1 MSKVKNFSRW
11 FKHFSSLGDAA
22 LEDAMVGV
30 FDRAERA
37 EVYKELDQNPEIDLH
52 DMVCC
57 ITYAN
62 HCTAPLLARITE
74 LEAAQT
80 WQPIES
86 APKDGTWILVID
98 NTFDGLEGAFVAQ
111 RARCFGGCWL
121 TNSFGKRDVVRA
133 THWMPLPTPPKGEAS

>member
-1 MSKVKNFSRW
+1 MSKYSKFITWSKANSQHKKAVFSEAVDKDGSW
-11 FKHFSSLGDAA
+11 AEMNSDMENGCIDSKGVASAA
-22 LEDAMVGV
+22 LAI
-30 FDRAERA
+30 A
-37 EVYKELDQNPEIDLH
+37 
-52 DMVCC
+52 
-57 ITYAN
+57 YAD
-62 HCTAPLLARITE
+62 HCAAPLLARIAE

-111 RARCFGGCWL
+111 RAECFGGCWL

-133 THWMPLPTPPKGEAS
+133 THWMPLPTPPKGDAV